1 MPAQLPTVGYEF
13 AVKAARRDKTMIK
26 LFVKSATALS
36 LMLAASATAPAWSA
50 DRHSAAK
57 CPYAKHKHVKRT
69 VAAKPQP
76 VRSIML
82 VESRKQD
89 VQILSFG
96 P

>member
-1 MPAQLPTVGYEF
+1 
-13 AVKAARRDKTMIK
+13 MIK
-26 LFVKSATALS
+26 LIAKATAAIS
-36 LMLAASATAPAWSA
+36 LMLVASATSPAWSA

-76 VRSIML
+76 ARSIML
-82 VESRKQD
+82 VEHRKQD